1 MSLKFKKIEVSGF
14 KSFADKLEI
23 KFGGGVT
30 AIVGPNGCGK
40 SNVADSIR
48 WVLGEQSAKLL
59 RGSSMQDVIFKGT
72 EKRKSLSFCEVS
84 LYFDNT
90 EKWFSDLSY
99 DEVVISR
106 KLYRSGESEYFINKQ
121 PCLLRTITEYLRD
134 AGMGREGYSIIGQ
147 GRVEGLLSAKPEDRR
162 AIFEEAAGISKYKA
176 KKNETERKLL
186 RTRDNLTR
194 INDILAEKLNTLEP
208 LTKQAE
214 AARKYLELEE
224 SLKTNEINIYIHQY
238 ESAETAK
245 SAISSRLQ
253 ALNDA
258 IVAKNKECDEAVA
271 AYNEAMQNFGSVDR
285 NIEGL
290 RAQELSLT
298 VDIEKKSGE
307 IKLLTERLGYLHKQ
321 NEELF
326 AEKEILTREQRDTEE
341 KISKSKAE
349 LDKKEYE
356 LANLHAKKEKT
367 DDSYFKIMNQVKA
380 YEEEIDSNHR
390 DIIETMNRLTEIKS
404 NMSSLTAERQALA
417 NLIEDIKNRKRG
429 YASDITALKS
439 AVEAG
444 SAEKVALVEKKNSL
458 QSQLD
463 ALQKDSVA
471 CAERVS
477 ELTSQIDALNEKYFM
492 SKSRKKMLQDM
503 HDAYNGFANSVR
515 DLLLAA
521 KSDED
526 VRSKILGV
534 VAQLLKVEPKYETA
548 IGMALGN
555 AVQNIVVKNEED
567 VKFLIAYL
575 KRKNLGRATFLP
587 ISAVKPRSIDSVYKR
602 FLSGDGVC
610 GVASD
615 LVSYD
620 REYATVV
627 SGLLGGTVVVDN
639 MDVAVRLARSTGF
652 SFRIVTLDG
661 DIVNPTGAMTGGS
674 KKADN
679 ITNIFSNDREL
690 KELIVEVG
698 RMEADLSDLTRER
711 KIAVEKQQ
719 CFTKDLKSSRETLHE
734 VEVELAAK
742 AEALSKSLFDL
753 QRFEQQFESLVKD
766 IERHSERIA
775 EIDADINSV
784 STLEAAVEEKKKATS
799 DSSQERQIRFD
810 ELKRERDRL
819 GAELGDIRLSIAKAE
834 SLLGAMNDEMARLQ
848 NNVVM
853 ISDRLQRGAEQITA
867 NSVLIRTLDDER
879 NSLSG
884 SQKVQDSSLVDS
896 IRAKLA
902 NLDEYK
908 IGLQEKMAEVDS
920 AKVRLLNE
928 LSELRE
934 KKSGEEMQLMQVD
947 SDIDTMQQHIL
958 ESYNF
963 DYEQCLQFKQENF
976 DAEKASAERNRLKR
990 QIKSLGYVNV
1000 DAIERSKVVYDEYH
1014 SMDVQRQDLE
1024 RAESDL
1030 VKIIKEISDE
1040 MLGRFNDRFSQ
1051 IRENFI
1057 KIFKELFDGGFAD
1070 LIIQE
1075 SEDPLEAGIE
1085 IVAQPPEK
1093 KLQSISLL
1101 SGGER
1106 ALTAIA
1112 ILFAIL
1118 RLKPMPFC
1126 VLDEIEAALDDANA
1140 GRFARYLRRFSEDT
1154 QFIVITHRKP
1164 TMELADSLYGVT
1176 MEEKGVSKIVSVKLS
1191 DAVAAAESMS

>member
-1 MSLKFKKIEVSGF
+1 MALKFKKIEVSGF

-176 KKNETERKLL
+176 KKNETERKLV

-194 INDILAEKLNTLEP
+194 INDILAEKLKTLEP

-214 AARKYLELEE
+214 AARKNLELEDA
-224 SLKTNEINIYIHQY
+224 LKVYEINIYIHQY

-245 SAISSRLQ
+245 SVINNRLQ
-253 ALNDA
+253 ALNEA
-258 IVAKNKECDEAVA
+258 IAAKNKECDDAVA

-290 RAQELSLT
+290 RAKELSLT

-307 IKLLTERLGYLHKQ
+307 IKLLSERLSYLHKQ

-326 AEKEILTREQRDTEE
+326 AEKEVLTREQRETEE
-341 KISKSKAE
+341 RISQNKTE
-349 LDKKEYE
+349 LDKKQYE
-356 LANLHAKKEKT
+356 LSSLHSKKEKA
-367 DDSYFKIMNQVKA
+367 DDAYFKIMNEIKA
-380 YEEEIDSNHR
+380 YEQEIDSNHR

-404 NMSSLTAERQALA
+404 NMSSLTAERQALS
-417 NLIEDIKNRKRG
+417 NLIGDINERKRVCN
-429 YASDITALKS
+429 SEITALKDTVS
-439 AVEAG
+439 TG
-444 SAEKVALVEKKNSL
+444 TAEKSNLVDKKNELQTGLNSL
-458 QSQLD
+458 QSE
-463 ALQKDSVA
+463 SVTY
-471 CAERVS
+471 AERVS
-477 ELTSQIDALNEKYFM
+477 DLTEKIDKLNEKYFM
-492 SKSRKKMLQDM
+492 AKSRKKTLQDM
-503 HDAYNGFANSVR
+503 HDAYNGFANGVR
-515 DLLLAA
+515 GLLLAG
-521 KSDED
+521 KSDEA
-526 VRSKILGV
+526 VGSKIIGV
-534 VAQLLKVEPKYETA
+534 VAELLKVETKYETA
-548 IGMALGN
+548 ISMALGN
-555 AVQNIVVKNEED
+555 AVQNIVVHTSED
-567 VKFLIAYL
+567 VKFLIDYL
-575 KRKNLGRATFLP
+575 NRKNLGRATFLP
-587 ISAVKPRSIDSVYKR
+587 ISDVKPRSIDYVHRKY
-602 FLSGDGVC
+602 LSGVGIY

-620 REYATVV
+620 KEYASVVAGILGSTVIV
-627 SGLLGGTVVVDN
+627 HDL
-639 MDVAVRLARSTGF
+639 DVAIKLARATGF
-652 SFRIVTLDG
+652 SFRIVTLNG
-661 DIVNPTGAMTGGS
+661 DIVNPFGSMTGGS
-674 KKADN
+674 RKADSAGN
-679 ITNIFSNDREL
+679 VFSNEREL
-690 KELIVEVG
+690 KELVVEV
-698 RMEADLSDLTRER
+698 EQLETDLASLTADRR
-711 KIAVEKQQ
+711 VCVEKQQ
-719 CFTKDLKSSRETLHE
+719 NITKDLKICRETLHE

-742 AEALSKSLFDL
+742 AEALNKSLSDL
-753 QRFEQQFESLVKD
+753 QRLEQQYSSLSSDV
-766 IERHSERIA
+766 EGYTERIS
-775 EIDADINSV
+775 EIDSDINSV
-784 STLEAAVEEKKKATS
+784 STLEAAVEQKKKDSS
-799 DSSQERQIRFD
+799 DNSQERQQQFD
-810 ELKRERDRL
+810 ELKKVRDKI
-819 GAELGDIRLSIAKAE
+819 GTELGDIRLAIAVAENIIAKI
-834 SLLGAMNDEMARLQ
+834 SDENERLQ

-853 ISDRLQRGAEQITA
+853 ISDKLQRGAEQITA
-867 NSVLIRTLDDER
+867 NTVLIGTLNEER

-884 SQKVQDSSLVDS
+884 SQKVQDSSLVDD
-896 IRAKLA
+896 IRSKLA

-908 IGLQEKMAEVDS
+908 VSLQEKMAEVDA

-947 SDIDTMQQHIL
+947 SDIDVMQQHIL
-958 ESYNF
+958 EKYSL

-976 DAEKASAERNRLKR
+976 DVEKASVERNRLRR
-990 QIKSLGYVNV
+990 QIKSLGYVNY
-1000 DAIERSKVVYDEYH
+1000 DAIEMSKVVYEEYH
-1014 SMDVQRQDLE
+1014 NMDIQRQDLE
-1024 RAESDL
+1024 RAEADL

-1040 MLGRFNDRFSQ
+1040 MLGRFNEHFAQ